1 MCWTFFWHGV
11 EQSYDH
17 HSRWLGT
24 TTSKK
29 NEHTHTHTKRMQRD
43 RKVSLLS
50 VQLNLLYIMCV
61 YVSCISNEI
70 PFYLFIHF
78 AICTHKRGSTVFFL
92 FKRRRR
98 MRSREKKNG
107 KHYKIVGFKRH
118 FNLIQKKCQFIE
130 LRWWNNM
137 QSTRNSFVQIDE

>member
-29 NEHTHTHTKRMQRD
+29 NERTHTHTKRMQRD

-78 AICTHKRGSTVFFL
+78 AICTHKRGSTLFSYSREEWEWEWEAEKKMENTIKL
-92 FKRRRR
+92 LASRGISIWFKRNV
-98 MRSREKKNG
+98 S
-107 KHYKIVGFKRH
+107 
-118 FNLIQKKCQFIE
+118 
-130 LRWWNNM
+130 
-137 QSTRNSFVQIDE
+137 S